1 MNISF
6 QLSRPQN
13 PQSSVVAQF
22 IYDGKKRRLGM
33 GLSVPSDRWNKGK
46 QRIKVLASI
55 HNNERMD
62 YEVLN
67 KRLDTHE
74 NLIHS
79 IVHELTIDLGKA
91 PTWLEFKEG
100 WKRKIQGKQRAS
112 MKHLTFNQ
120 WVKEFIEDAPNRLNG
135 KGKKISHRTIQ
146 KYNTVYTQLC
156 QYSIK
161 HIGHQISFEDWNR
174 ELLDGYKRFRA
185 KQGLNI
191 NTIAKDVKVIK
202 MWLKESYSTN
212 LHDNRAHMETYFSPK
227 QVKTLKVHLTLQ
239 DLTLLEAVKLP
250 SIGKLGQTMTA
261 METVRDLFLLA
272 CWTGVRIS
280 DLKKFPELVKDAWD
294 ANGGSCP
301 SSLSFIQSKTNS
313 PVKVPVLDAAQRII
327 NKHNGSLPEAI
338 NEQKMNATIKKVLQ
352 LAGITRMVETPST
365 SMTTSKAIRKPINE
379 LVTLH
384 TARRT
389 FATNMHSLEVLSVN
403 ELMSLTGHESES
415 ALKTY
420 LNIDRLETSS
430 KASEKIRKALK
441 QKAA

>member
-1 MNISF
+1 
-6 QLSRPQN
+6 
-13 PQSSVVAQF
+13 
-22 IYDGKKRRLGM
+22 M

-55 HNNERMD
+55 HHNERMD

-79 IVHELTIDLGKA
+79 IVHELTIDLGKV

-100 WKRKIQGKQRAS
+100 WKRKAQGKQRAS

-185 KQGLNI
+185 KQAISI

-202 MWLKESYSTN
+202 MWLKESYTTN

-250 SIGKLGQTMTA
+250 SKGRHGQTVTA
-261 METVRDLFLLA
+261 LETVRDLFLLA

-280 DLKKFPELVKDAWD
+280 DLKRFPEMIKDAWD

-301 SSLSFIQSKTNS
+301 EYITFIQSKTNS
-313 PVKVPVLDAAQRII
+313 PVKAPVLDAAQRII

-338 NEQKMNATIKKVLQ
+338 NEQKMNATIKKVLK

-430 KASEKIRKALK
+430 KASEKIREALK
-441 QKAA
+441 QRAA